1 MNDVTINSEYM
12 RRIVEKLRAV
22 MGREGTVIPDAGGN
36 PSDDERPATL
46 QETPG
51 DMLRQELRE
60 EIDALDVDHKH
71 ELVALMW
78 IGRGDFQA
86 GDWQEALELAE
97 ERHEG
102 PTSRYLLSH
111 PMVADEL
118 AIGLEEMG
126 HAHVLQDGR
135 Y

>member
-1 MNDVTINSEYM
+1 MDEVTINSVYM
-12 RRIVEKLRAV
+12 RRIVEKLRAI

-36 PSDDERPATL
+36 PSDDELPATL
-46 QETPG
+46 QETSG
-51 DMLRQELRE
+51 DLLTQELSE

-86 GDWQEALELAE
+86 SDWQEAMQLAE

-118 AIGLEEMG
+118 ANGLEEMG
-126 HAHVLQDGR
+126 YSHVLQDGR